1 MKFENL
7 QFTASFKERGALNKL
22 LQLSDVERTAG
33 VLAVSAGNHAQG
45 VAYHAQR
52 LGVPATIV
60 MPRFASPVK
69 VERTRKFGA
78 EIVFHGDTFDDARAF
93 GLQLAQERGLTLIHP
108 YDDLDVAA
116 GQGTVGLE
124 MLEQQPEIDTLIV
137 AVGGGGL
144 ISGVAT
150 AARALKPGIE
160 IIGVQAQRFP
170 AVWQAMHG
178 QADAQAAAQLIPG
191 VKPPT
196 CITVADGIGIK
207 RPGALTLPLILQ
219 RVDDMLLASEGDIE
233 QAVLMLLE
241 VEKTVVEGAG
251 AVGLAALLNHRE
263 RFAGRKVGLLLCGG
277 NIEPLLLAEIIQ
289 RGMARS
295 GRLARLQVDVHDVPG
310 ALAEVARSIAP
321 LIGRHTVVLTAMNG
335 VPWWF
340 FNGFGGE
347 RAGTRLQSVDPG
359 GEIDRAIPARHVIG
373 GVVHASCSVDS
384 PGVIRHHF
392 GNGLIIGEPSGEAS
406 ERVAAL
412 AALLQR
418 AGLNATVSPQ
428 IQKDVWYK
436 LWGNMT
442 VNPVSALT
450 GATTDRILGDDLVR
464 GFISSV
470 MLEAKA
476 IGARIG
482 IPIDQQP
489 EDRHAV
495 TLKLGAFKTSMLQ
508 DVQARKSVELD
519 ALVTV
524 VRELGQLT
532 GVPTPFTDA
541 LLGLSRLQAQT
552 LGLYP
557 DAPAR
562 QG

>member
-1 MKFENL
+1 M
-7 QFTASFKERGALNKL
+7 TAAPDFQRVAIVGAGAIGGWLGVR
-22 LQLSDVERTAG
+22 LSHTG
-33 VLAVSAGNHAQG
+33 CIVSALA
-45 VAYHAQR
+45 R
-52 LGVPATIV
+52 
-60 MPRFASPVK
+60 
-69 VERTRKFGA
+69 
-78 EIVFHGDTFDDARAF
+78 GDTLAALQRD
-93 GLQLAQERGLTLIHP
+93 GLQLHQDGKLQGAPVEASASAVALGVQ
-108 YDDLDVAA
+108 DLV
-116 GQGTVGLE
+116 
-124 MLEQQPEIDTLIV
+124 IV
-137 AVGGGGL
+137 AVKAPSL
-144 ISGVAT
+144 AGVA
-150 AARALKPGIE
+150 
-160 IIGVQAQRFP
+160 
-170 AVWQAMHG
+170 
-178 QADAQAAAQLIPG
+178 
-191 VKPPT
+191 
-196 CITVADGIGIK
+196 
-207 RPGALTLPLILQ
+207 
-219 RVDDMLLASEGDIE
+219 
-233 QAVLMLLE
+233 
-241 VEKTVVEGAG
+241 
-251 AVGLAALLNHRE
+251 
-263 RFAGRKVGLLLCGG
+263 
-277 NIEPLLLAEIIQ
+277 
-289 RGMARS
+289 RG
-295 GRLARLQVDVHDVPG
+295 
-310 ALAEVARSIAP
+310 IAP

-347 RAGTRLQSVDPG
+347 RAGTRLKAVDPT
-359 GEIDRAIPARHVIG
+359 GEIDRAIPARHLIG
-373 GVVHASCSVDS
+373 GVVHASCSVDA

-450 GATTDRILGDDLVR
+450 GATTDRILGDELVR

-508 DVQARKSVELD
+508 DVQAKKPVELD